1 MVLIAA
7 LSLWEGMGHQESL
20 CESEEER
27 KESKQMT
34 NYEKIRSMSIDE
46 MARFFCAGDRAC
58 KGCAFRGNDCLCK
71 DAVEVHRKWLEAEA
85 NPSKEKA

>member
-1 MVLIAA
+1 
-7 LSLWEGMGHQESL
+7 
-20 CESEEER
+20 
-27 KESKQMT
+27 MT

-71 DAVEVHRKWLEAEA
+71 DSVEVHRKWLEAEA
-85 NPSKEKA
+85 STSKEKA